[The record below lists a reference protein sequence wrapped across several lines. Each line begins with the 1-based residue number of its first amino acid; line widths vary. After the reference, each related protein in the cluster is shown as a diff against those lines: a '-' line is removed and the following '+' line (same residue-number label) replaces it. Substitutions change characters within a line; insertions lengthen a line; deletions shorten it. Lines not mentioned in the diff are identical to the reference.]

1 MLALDSGYP
10 YKRSHLVALRPTKI
24 SAMDPPCRLKACPV
38 YRESR
43 HQTDRSACRQN
54 ANNGLTHAANYSSI
68 RSHRQLGRAAWAA
81 LRPSDLAVLMLIP
94 PPVTISTAARL
105 LP

>member
-38 YRESR
+38 YPESR
-43 HQTDRSACRQN
+43 HQTDRSACRLS
-54 ANNGLTHAANYSSI
+54 AISG
-68 RSHRQLGRAAWAA
+68 SHRLIRPIHDVGDQLVRRTRINDQARQRRLTLLRVQAGRPRAW
-81 LRPSDLAVLMLIP
+81 
-94 PPVTISTAARL
+94 
-105 LP
+105 